1 MSSSLPSPNVAAT
14 PSQLTNMTLK
24 QMLARWRGK
33 LEELERDFTERAAQ
47 INNYDEELR
56 RTRFEH
62 FKLKAEVDELEY
74 GARELED
81 ELARVKTEQASM
93 DSTLAS
99 LEETMDRL
107 LPADP
112 LGGQAEAGSYG
123 ATAQRQRA
131 EAYEAAGH
139 LNALL
144 HELDSR
150 LNAVDRKI
158 AESERFSADGTR
170 DDVSIIHTT
179 LPSARAYCSTRLM
192 NQGSSYRSTPY

>member
-81 ELARVKTEQASM
+81 
-93 DSTLAS
+93 
-99 LEETMDRL
+99 
-107 LPADP
+107 
-112 LGGQAEAGSYG
+112 
-123 ATAQRQRA
+123 
-131 EAYEAAGH
+131 
-139 LNALL
+139 
-144 HELDSR
+144 
-150 LNAVDRKI
+150 
-158 AESERFSADGTR
+158 
-170 DDVSIIHTT
+170 
-179 LPSARAYCSTRLM
+179 
-192 NQGSSYRSTPY
+192 